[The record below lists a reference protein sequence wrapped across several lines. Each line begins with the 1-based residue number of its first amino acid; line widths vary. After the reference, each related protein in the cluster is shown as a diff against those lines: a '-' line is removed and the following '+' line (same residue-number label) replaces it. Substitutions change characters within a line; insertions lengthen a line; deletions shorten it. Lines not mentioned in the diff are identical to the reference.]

1 MKDYFVSEKFR
12 IRNSNVLAVDVYS
25 REIIMDCSTKII
37 LDADS
42 FGKFIAEY
50 DQYIREY
57 QNFQKLY
64 RAEKLIE
71 IKKNTDEYNKSVE
84 IIKGSQEAVEA
95 LIEFSEQFKRVN
107 LTQKEGG
114 KWTFTNLY

>member
-25 REIIMDCSTKII
+25 REIIMDCSIKII

-114 KWTFTNLY
+114 K